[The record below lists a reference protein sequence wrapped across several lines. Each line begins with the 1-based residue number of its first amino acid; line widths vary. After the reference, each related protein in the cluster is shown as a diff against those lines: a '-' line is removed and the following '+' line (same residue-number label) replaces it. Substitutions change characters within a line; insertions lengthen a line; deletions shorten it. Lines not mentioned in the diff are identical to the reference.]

1 MTGLNKAQ
9 RSAVSGAIAGL
20 LAAAAMAGLPVSA
33 HAADEAGYP
42 HKEIVFVVPYPPGGN
57 SDNLAR
63 IYADRLRAK
72 LGATIVI
79 ENKPGGTTSLGTGV
93 VARARPDGYTLLLAT
108 STAFTVL
115 PHLRGDLPYDPVK
128 SFTFVGS
135 LAGYLPVLAVRNELP
150 VSTLQEL
157 VDYARKHPGKLSW
170 GSAGVAS
177 GGHLAGEILKKDAGL
192 DMLHVPFKGS
202 ADSLT
207 AMLGGHTDFLIDGVG
222 LEAVKSGRAKGIVT
236 FASERNPEL
245 PDLPTP
251 KEAGFDVTLP
261 FEGFWGLAV
270 PAGTPQ
276 PIVDKLAKATREI
289 LQEPETRKRFGNI
302 SLSASWKSGPEYARD
317 MDGGR
322 AYYGELLKK
331 VNLSQ

>member
-1 MTGLNKAQ
+1 MTGYHQGKRGVLGMMAA
-9 RSAVSGAIAGL
+9 AV
-20 LAAAAMAGLPVSA
+20 LAAAVPGAAS
-33 HAADEAGYP
+33 AADSAGYP

-63 IYADRLRAK
+63 IYADRLRQK
-72 LGATIVI
+72 LGGTIVI

-93 VARARPDGYTLLLAT
+93 AARAKPDGYTLLLAT

-115 PHLRGDLPYDPVK
+115 PHLRNDLPYDPSK

-135 LAGYLPVLAVRNELP
+135 LAGYLPVLAVRNDFP
-150 VSTLQEL
+150 ANTLQEF
-157 VDYARKHPGKLSW
+157 VDYAKKNPGKLSW

-192 DMLHVPFKGS
+192 EMLHVPFKGS

-207 AMLGGHTDFLIDGVG
+207 ALLGGHTDFLIDGVG
-222 LEAVKSGRAKGIVT
+222 LEAIKGGRAKGIVT

-245 PDLPTP
+245 PNLPTP
-251 KEAGFDVTLP
+251 KESGFDVTLP
-261 FEGFWGLAV
+261 FEGFWGVAV

-276 PIVDKLAKATREI
+276 PIVDKLAKATQEI
-289 LQEPETRKRFGNI
+289 LAEPETRKRFGNI
-302 SLSASWKSGPEYARD
+302 SLSASWKPGAEYAKDIEASRV
-317 MDGGR
+317 
-322 AYYGELLKK
+322 YYGDLLKK